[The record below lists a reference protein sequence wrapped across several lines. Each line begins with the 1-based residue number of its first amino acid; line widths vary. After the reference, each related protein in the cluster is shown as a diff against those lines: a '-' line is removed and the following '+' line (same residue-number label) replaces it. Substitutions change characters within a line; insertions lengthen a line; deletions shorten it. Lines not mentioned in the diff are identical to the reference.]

1 MIIDQFGIESM
12 PIRSVSTTHD
22 DARATDRSTRDENR
36 AFIDDDDDDDDDARD
51 DDARDDDDDEDARST
66 SSWTSSFAP
75 RTREPPR
82 ARVERDGRRPTAS
95 AKIEAPTRR

>member
-1 MIIDQFGIESM
+1 M

-51 DDARDDDDDEDARST
+51 DDARDDDDDDARST
-66 SSWTSSFAP
+66 SFAP
-75 RTREPPR
+75 WTREPPR

-95 AKIEAPTRR
+95 AKNESPTRR

>member
-1 MIIDQFGIESM
+1 M

-36 AFIDDDDDDDDDARD
+36 AFIDDDDDDDDDARN
-51 DDARDDDDDEDARST
+51 DDARDDDDDDARST
-66 SSWTSSFAP
+66 SFAP
-75 RTREPPR
+75 WTREPPR

-95 AKIEAPTRR
+95 AKNESPTRR

>member
-1 MIIDQFGIESM
+1 M

-51 DDARDDDDDEDARST
+51 DDARDDDDDDDARST
-66 SSWTSSFAP
+66 SSWTSSSSTW
-75 RTREPPR
+75 TREPPR

>member
-1 MIIDQFGIESM
+1 M

-51 DDARDDDDDEDARST
+51 DDARDDDDDDARST
-66 SSWTSSFAP
+66 SFAP
-75 RTREPPR
+75 WTREPPR

>member
-1 MIIDQFGIESM
+1 M

-51 DDARDDDDDEDARST
+51 DDARDDDDDDARST
-66 SSWTSSFAP
+66 SFAP
-75 RTREPPR
+75 WTREPPR
-82 ARVERDGRRPTAS
+82 ARVERDGR
-95 AKIEAPTRR
+95 

>member
-1 MIIDQFGIESM
+1 M

-22 DARATDRSTRDENR
+22 DARATDRSTRDETR

-51 DDARDDDDDEDARST
+51 DDARDDDDDDARST
-66 SSWTSSFAP
+66 SFAP
-75 RTREPPR
+75 WTREPPR

>member
-1 MIIDQFGIESM
+1 M

-22 DARATDRSTRDENR
+22 DARATDRSTRDETR

-51 DDARDDDDDEDARST
+51 DDARDDDDDDARST
-66 SSWTSSFAP
+66 SFAP

-95 AKIEAPTRR
+95 AKNEAPTRR